1 MANIDI
7 NSLFSDILPSPAQQQ
22 RERVLQQNEA
32 VNQANLVGT
41 LGGMAAYLAPQR
53 SAALGQAARGLFGM
67 DTRSEADKLREAM
80 QGVDPNNPQD
90 LIRLASMADAVDP
103 AKGIQLRQAA
113 AQITAQQRTQQ
124 EQARVLTQQR
134 NAMTDT
140 VSAIEDLDPAIQNA
154 AFSAIEAGTYDGN
167 IEALLESVA
176 PNKDRYNV
184 QNGAVWDNLKG
195 EWKVS
200 PTEEAKDTG
209 LGFSSID
216 PDQYTPESVTAY
228 RLALRDATT
237 EEERITAGRN
247 LKLKRA
253 DNWEYKPVKDSE
265 GNEVLDEY
273 GIPKMVAFPT
283 GKDYSELKQKVRS
296 ANAQGEIVL
305 EKTGDILQTMD
316 RVEDALS
323 GADGGKPVDTGFGGK
338 VLSYF
343 PATEQY
349 TLSGD
354 VDTVLANLGYTAL
367 QDARRASDNGSSG
380 YGQLTERELLDLKS
394 LVESLN
400 IGMKKKDF
408 EERFAAIRSSFER
421 ARKKAQTGWTVEQWI
436 GLEEPPKSSLDIE
449 DPAVQRTGTGLTYRE
464 VK

>member
-7 NSLFSDILPSPAQQQ
+7 ASLFSDIVPDPERQQ
-22 RERVLQQNEA
+22 RERILQQNDA
-32 VNQANLVGT
+32 VNQANLINT

-53 SAALGQAARGLFGM
+53 SRALQQSATGLLGI
-67 DTRSEADKLREAM
+67 DTRTDADKLREAM
-80 QGVDPNNPQD
+80 KGVDPNNPQD

-113 AQITAQQRTQQ
+113 AQLTAQQKTQ
-124 EQARVLTQQR
+124 EQAARTLTQQR
-134 NAMTDT
+134 NAMMDT
-140 VSAIEDLDPAIQNA
+140 VAAVEDLDPAMQNA

-167 IEALLESVA
+167 IEGLLESIA

-216 PDQYTPESVTAY
+216 PDQYTPDSVTAY
-228 RLALRDATT
+228 RLALRDAAT
-237 EEERITAGRN
+237 EEERIIAGRN

-253 DNWEYKPVKDSE
+253 DNWEYKPVKDAE

-273 GIPKMVAFPT
+273 GIAKMVAFPT

-296 ANAQGEIVL
+296 ANAQGKIVL
-305 EKTGDILQTMD
+305 QKTGDVLETMD

-323 GADGGKPVDTGFGGK
+323 GADGDEPVNTGFAGA
-338 VLSYF
+338 VLSF
-343 PATEQY
+343 IPQTEQY
-349 TLSGD
+349 TLAGD
-354 VDTVLANLGYTAL
+354 VTTILANLGYDAL
-367 QDARRASDNGSSG
+367 QSARAASDNGSSG

-394 LVESLN
+394 LVDSLR
-400 IGMKKKDF
+400 IGMKKDDF
-408 EERFAAIRSSFER
+408 EERFAAIRRNFER
-421 ARKKAQTGWTVEQWI
+421 ARKQANAGWTVEQWI
-436 GLEEPPKSSLDIE
+436 GLEEPPESSLDLE
-449 DPAVQRTGTGLTYRE
+449 DPAVQRTGTGYTYRE
-464 VK
+464 VQ

>member
-1 MANIDI
+1 MADPINI
-7 NSLFSDILPSPAQQQ
+7 NSLFSDILPDPAAEMRQQQ
-22 RERVLQQNEA
+22 SDLLSVLDT
-32 VNQANLVGT
+32 VG
-41 LGGMAAYLAPQR
+41 GV
-53 SAALGQAARGLFGM
+53 AALNAPRQQQQLRAAAGGLFGT
-67 DTRSEADKLREAM
+67 DTRTGSEKLREAM
-80 QGVDPNNPQD
+80 QGVDPNNPED

-113 AQITAQQRTQQ
+113 AQMTAQKRTQ
-124 EQARVLTQQR
+124 EQQALVRTQQR
-134 NAMTDT
+134 NAMMDT
-140 VSAIEDLDPAIQNA
+140 VAAVEDLDPAMQNA

-167 IEALLESVA
+167 IEGLLESIA

-195 EWKVS
+195 EWRVS

-228 RLALRDATT
+228 RLALQKAET
-237 EEERITAGRN
+237 EEERIIAGRN

-253 DNWEYKPVKDSE
+253 DNWEYKPVKDAE
-265 GNEVLDEY
+265 GNEVVDEY
-273 GIPKMVAFPT
+273 GIPKMLAYPT
-283 GKDYSELKQKVRS
+283 GKDFAEVKQKVRS
-296 ANAQGEIVL
+296 ANAAGELVL

-323 GADGGKPVDTGFGGK
+323 GASGNQPVNTGFAGK

-343 PATEQY
+343 PETEQY
-349 TLSGD
+349 TLAGD
-354 VDTVLANLGYTAL
+354 VTTILANLGYDAL
-367 QDARRASDNGSSG
+367 QSARAASDNGSSG

-400 IGMKKKDF
+400 IGMKKEDF

-421 ARKKAQTGWTVEQWI
+421 ARKKARKGWTVEQWI
-436 GLEEPPKSSLDIE
+436 GIEEPPKSSLDTS
-449 DPAVQRTGTGLTYRE
+449 DPAVQRTGSGLTYRE
-464 VK
+464 VQ

>member
-1 MANIDI
+1 MAGETINI
-7 NSLFSDILPSPAQQQ
+7 NSLFADILPDPAAEMRQQQSDLLSVLNTTGGVAALNAPRQAQQL
-22 RERVLQQNEA
+22 R
-32 VNQANLVGT
+32 
-41 LGGMAAYLAPQR
+41 AAA
-53 SAALGQAARGLFGM
+53 GGLFGV
-67 DTRSEADKLREAM
+67 DTRTGSEKLREAM
-80 QGVDPNNPQD
+80 KGVDPNNPQD
-90 LIRLASMADAVDP
+90 LIRLASMTDSIDP

-113 AQITAQQRTQQ
+113 AQITAQQKAQQ
-124 EQARVLTQQR
+124 QQAKTLTQQR
-134 NAMTDT
+134 NAMLDT
-140 VSAIEDLDPAIQNA
+140 VAAMEDLDPAMQNA

-167 IEALLESVA
+167 IKGLLESVA

-228 RLALRDATT
+228 RLALQKAAT
-237 EEERITAGRN
+237 EEEKIIAGRN

-253 DNWEYKPVKDSE
+253 DNWEYKPVKDAE
-265 GNEVLDEY
+265 GNEVVDEY
-273 GIPKMVAFPT
+273 GIPKMLAYPT
-283 GKDYSELKQKVRS
+283 GKDFAEVKQKVRS
-296 ANAQGEIVL
+296 ANAAGELVL

-323 GADGGKPVDTGFGGK
+323 GASGNQPVNTGFAGK

-343 PATEQY
+343 PETEQY
-349 TLSGD
+349 TLAGD
-354 VDTVLANLGYTAL
+354 VTTILANLGYDAL
-367 QDARRASDNGSSG
+367 QSARAASDNGSSG

-400 IGMKKKDF
+400 IGMKKEDF

-421 ARKKAQTGWTVEQWI
+421 ARKKARKGWTVEQWI
-436 GLEEPPKSSLDIE
+436 GLEEPPKSSLDLE
-449 DPAVQRTGTGLTYRE
+449 DPTVQRTGSGLTYRE
-464 VK
+464 VQ

>member
-1 MANIDI
+1 MTDSI
-7 NSLFSDILPSPAQQQ
+7 
-22 RERVLQQNEA
+22 
-32 VNQANLVGT
+32 
-41 LGGMAAYLAPQR
+41 
-53 SAALGQAARGLFGM
+53 
-67 DTRSEADKLREAM
+67 
-80 QGVDPNNPQD
+80 
-90 LIRLASMADAVDP
+90 DP
-103 AKGIQLRQAA
+103 AKAMQLRQAA
-113 AQITAQQRTQQ
+113 AQMTAQQRTHQ
-124 EQARVLTQQR
+124 EQARVKTQQR
-134 NAMTDT
+134 NAMIDT

-167 IEALLESVA
+167 IEGLLESVA

-228 RLALRDATT
+228 RLALQKAAT
-237 EEERITAGRN
+237 EEEKIIAGRN

-253 DNWEYKPVKDSE
+253 DNWEYKPVKDAE

-273 GIPKMVAFPT
+273 GIPKMLAYPT
-283 GKDYSELKQKVRS
+283 GKDFAEVKQKVRS
-296 ANAQGEIVL
+296 ANAAGELVL

-323 GADGGKPVDTGFGGK
+323 GASGNEPVSTGFGDA
-338 VLSYF
+338 VLSFF
-343 PATEQY
+343 PGTEQY
-349 TLSGD
+349 TLAGD
-354 VDTVLANLGYTAL
+354 VTTVLANLGYDAL
-367 QDARRASDNGSSG
+367 QSARAASDNGSSG

-394 LVESLN
+394 LVDSLK
-400 IGMKKKDF
+400 IGMKKEDF
-408 EERFAAIRSSFER
+408 EERFASIRSSFER
-421 ARKKAQTGWTVEQWI
+421 ARKKARKGWTVEQWI
-436 GLEEPPKSSLDIE
+436 GLEEPPKSSLDIT
-449 DPAVQRTGTGLTYRE
+449 DPTVQRAGSGFTYRE